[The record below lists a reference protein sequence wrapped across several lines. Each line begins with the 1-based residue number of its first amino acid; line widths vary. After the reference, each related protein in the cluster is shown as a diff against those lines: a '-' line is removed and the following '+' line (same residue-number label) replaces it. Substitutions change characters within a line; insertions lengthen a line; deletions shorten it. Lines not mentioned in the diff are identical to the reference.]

1 MYCYHFPTLASFS
14 CFETSFKTNF
24 LFFNGPFPF
33 ELRGCFCSWCYL
45 LCFCGEPFYHG
56 PPFLWDVLLGSF
68 SKKARDLLFFKDSA
82 GFSWDCGLKKFC
94 ASLRSLFYSSSS
106 VRSRLCIGPFIMMT
120 TITFILRLF
129 VNAVVVWSR
138 SFVGFSIC
146 EPIVSKLIWVV
157 KTLFSKVMVLH

>member
-68 SKKARDLLFFKDSA
+68 PKRQGTYYF
-82 GFSWDCGLKKFC
+82 LK
-94 ASLRSLFYSSSS
+94 
-106 VRSRLCIGPFIMMT
+106 
-120 TITFILRLF
+120 ILQVFLEI
-129 VNAVVVWSR
+129 VVLK
-138 SFVGFSIC
+138 SFVPVFEFASFVFLLQLLLHRYRPIYNDDDDHIHSSFVCKCSGGVIPVIC
-146 EPIVSKLIWVV
+146 GIFYLWTYRV
-157 KTLFSKVMVLH
+157 